1 MNAAKA
7 HLELLHSLPCVV
19 TFLLLAEK
27 KYGVVVHHLESVRD
41 ELSDFAAIPISVYW
55 HSELH
60 RLSRREFERKTKLTP
75 IDLLAGTIQLIME
88 KQPTS

>member
-1 MNAAKA
+1 MNAAQYK
-7 HLELLHSLPCVV
+7 HYLHSFPCVV
-19 TFLLLAEK
+19 DFLLLGK
-27 KYGVVVHHLESVRD
+27 RTKPVQVHHLESVRD

-75 IDLLAGTIQLIME
+75 IDLLAGTIQLLME
-88 KQPTS
+88 KS